1 MQVNQSIA
9 LILCCGAICLGM
21 LSGCASQ
28 TTITSVPTGADVK
41 IDGQPSGKT
50 PYNYSE
56 AQVWLWT
63 KHQVTLEKSGYT
75 ATTGMLSGEL
85 SPTHLVVGILCCL
98 PVALVGQYNP
108 QYNFVLQR
116 SGVGGKEVKEVW
128 QTDLRDTPADV
139 VKIDFAP

>member
-1 MQVNQSIA
+1 MQVNQSMVMLLGCA
-9 LILCCGAICLGM
+9 SMCLGL

-28 TTITSVPTGADVK
+28 TTITSIPTGADVK

-50 PYNYSE
+50 PYNYSD

-63 KHQVTLEKSGYT
+63 KHQVTLEKPGYT
-75 ATTGMLSGEL
+75 STMGMLSGEL
-85 SPTHLVVGILCCL
+85 SPTHLIVGILCCL

-128 QTDLRDTPADV
+128 QTGQSGAPVDV
-139 VKIDFAP
+139 VKIDFTP

>member
-1 MQVNQSIA
+1 MQINQSMVMLLGCA
-9 LILCCGAICLGM
+9 TVCLGL

-28 TTITSVPTGADVK
+28 TTITSIPTGADVK

-50 PYNYSE
+50 PYNYSD

-63 KHQVTLEKSGYT
+63 KHQVTLDKPGYT
-75 ATTGMLSGEL
+75 PTTGMLAGEL
-85 SPTHLVVGILCCL
+85 SPTHLIVGILCCL

-128 QTDLRDTPADV
+128 QTSQGEAPMDV